1 MTEIICIFSILL
13 SAAVETPAAS
23 PPDPPAAERTE
34 PNALPPLLLSPA
46 SASLDASRGS
56 RQEIAGDI
64 NSLAGEAKLTYEGFV
79 RDNFPLRL
87 EYEFA
92 GKFFSDEHRSKMQQ
106 LARQASD
113 KLTEIENK
121 QRKFKQQIEDYEG
134 DDWEAR
140 FGSTSP
146 ATSGSSGLWRKL
158 TTDIYI
164 TTASNCQIGFYL
176 AVSSDERQKKDD
188 ILKRVLNKI
197 EVLEQTGGG
206 RDLKFLKAKVL
217 GTLSTDELLYRPPAR
232 KEFESAAGWGKNG
245 EKDCSDFQ
253 TAIEKIKLLGEDE
266 PGQLESLTKRF
277 FAGDCR
283 NDLELVLS
291 LISLQYRLERKE
303 AFEKTVL
310 ANPQTQDIT
319 GSLLL
324 GCLGS
329 RAGDEKVFED
339 AGVFEAELAAQRAMK
354 EGAEKHKGLLLKLAA
369 EKKFQTPLVF
379 YAAAL
384 ACATY
389 EPNKAVDF
397 FIESSKLQNQKKSER
412 LDVDAKTLAAQT
424 AKFALDCFGKKT
436 VDCQSVVRAC
446 ENYRSIA
453 AGQSEPQID
462 YLYAAVLND
471 CNQSENGFDKLTTK
485 GEKLLRDLADRN
497 TGFWSERAK
506 LDLIEKTIK
515 SEKLKQKAVSD
526 STISELN
533 DFITNC
539 SGQDSWSKQLRCE
552 ATALYCQL
560 LLESE
565 NDASLEKVV
574 NIVDSNIAGY
584 EPNIGA
590 YKAAALQ
597 RLGRLDESAR
607 WLLIAFRP
615 GHCEHTQ
622 QATALLSEVIEK
634 IDYLK
639 ESAAG
644 GKDFTKAAGDFEQLA
659 RNCCNCPD
667 SNNRQAK
674 LFWAE
679 TAVFAAENQT
689 SKSEKIEKLLNS
701 IEPNDE
707 PADIDLLRCR
717 ARVLAELGKF
727 EQAARV
733 WAQICKME
741 ESRVTAAG
749 QRGEHWWRAKYYE
762 LHCWSQ
768 MEQTNKNDVVHTIE
782 VLEKTYDQR
791 PAFWAGKLK
800 LLKQQCS
807 GTGKF

>member
-1 MTEIICIFSILL
+1 VRNETDRYYVHNDRTTTEQIKLHKQIGNSGLMTEIICIFSFLI
-13 SAAVETPAAS
+13 SIAA
-23 PPDPPAAERTE
+23 E
-34 PNALPPLLLSPA
+34 PNAMPTA
-46 SASLDASRGS
+46 
-56 RQEIAGDI
+56 QDI
-64 NSLAGEAKLTYEGFV
+64 NSLSAGARQVYGDFTENSFL
-79 RDNFPLRL
+79 LWL
-87 EYEFA
+87 EYEFT
-92 GKFFSDEHRSKMQQ
+92 GKFFSDEHRSKLQQ
-106 LARQASD
+106 LAQQASE

-121 QRKFKQQIEDYEG
+121 QKKLKQQIEDYEG

-158 TTDIYI
+158 TADIYI

-176 AVSSDERQKKDD
+176 AVSSGERQKKDD
-188 ILKRVLNKI
+188 ILKTVLNKI
-197 EVLEQTGGG
+197 EVMEQTGGG
-206 RDLKFLKAKVL
+206 RDLRFLKAKVL
-217 GTLSTDELLYRPPAR
+217 GTLSADDLLYRPAAR
-232 KEFESAAGWGKNG
+232 KEFESAAGGEKNS
-245 EKDCSDFQ
+245 EKDCSDFR
-253 TAIEKIKLLGEDE
+253 IVFEKIKLLGEDE

-291 LISLQYRLERKE
+291 LISLQYRLERKS
-303 AFEKTVL
+303 AYGGFEETVRK
-310 ANPQTQDIT
+310 NPQTQDII

-324 GCLGS
+324 GCLS
-329 RAGDEKVFED
+329 SQEAGEKVFENT
-339 AGVFEAELAAQRAMK
+339 GVFEAELAAQRAMK

-369 EKKFQTPLVF
+369 EKRFQTPVVF

-384 ACATY
+384 ACAAY

-397 FIESSKLQNQKKSER
+397 FIESSKLQNQKKNER
-412 LDVDAKTLAAQT
+412 LDVDAKMLAAQT

-471 CNQSENGFDKLTTK
+471 CNQSEK
-485 GEKLLRDLADRN
+485 GEKMLRDLADRN

-526 STISELN
+526 SAILELNNFISEN
-533 DFITNC
+533 PGADNRE
-539 SGQDSWSKQLRCE
+539 KQLRCE
-552 ATALYCQL
+552 ATALYCKL
-560 LLESE
+560 LLEAR
-565 NDASLEKVV
+565 NDASLEKVI

-597 RLGRLDESAR
+597 RLGQLDESAR

-622 QATALLSEVIEK
+622 QATILLSEVIEK

-644 GKDFTKAAGDFEQLA
+644 GKDFTKAAGDFEKLA

-689 SKSEKIEKLLNS
+689 SKLEKIEKLLDS
-701 IEPNDE
+701 IKPNDE
-707 PADIDLLRCR
+707 LADTDLLRCR
-717 ARVLAELGKF
+717 ARVWAELGRF
-727 EQAARV
+727 EQAAQV

-741 ESRVTAAG
+741 EGRVTAAG
-749 QRGEHWWRAKYYE
+749 QKSEQWWRAKYYE

-768 MEQTNKNDVVHTIE
+768 IPQTSKNDVVHTIE
-782 VLEKTYDQR
+782 VLEKTYTDR
-791 PAFWAGKLK
+791 PAFWAEKLK

-807 GTGKF
+807 RTGQD

>member
-13 SAAVETPAAS
+13 SAAVETPAAG
-23 PPDPPAAERTE
+23 PPDPPRAEQVE

-46 SASLDASRGS
+46 SASLDANRGS

-64 NSLAGEAKLTYEGFV
+64 NSLAGEAKLTYEDFV
-79 RDNFPLRL
+79 RDSFPLRL
-87 EYEFA
+87 EYESA

-121 QRKFKQQIEDYEG
+121 QRKLKQQIEDYEG
-134 DDWEAR
+134 NDWEAR
-140 FGSTSP
+140 FGSTSLD
-146 ATSGSSGLWRKL
+146 TSGSGGLWRKL
-158 TTDIYI
+158 TSDIYI

-176 AVSSDERQKKDD
+176 AVSSDERQKKND
-188 ILKRVLNKI
+188 ILKNVLNKI
-197 EVLEQTGGG
+197 EVLEQIHHRRSG
-206 RDLKFLKAKVL
+206 RDLRFLKAKVL
-217 GTLSTDELLYRPPAR
+217 GTLSADDLLYPPAADRAR
-232 KEFESAAGWGKNG
+232 KEFESVAGGGKNG
-245 EKDCSDFQ
+245 EKDCADFQ

-266 PGQLESLTKRF
+266 LGQLKSLTKRF

-291 LISLQYRLERKE
+291 LISLQYRLGRKE
-303 AFEKTVL
+303 AFEETVRE
-310 ANPQTQDIT
+310 NPQTQDIIS
-319 GSLLL
+319 SLLL
-324 GCLGS
+324 GCLS
-329 RAGDEKVFED
+329 SQAGDEKVFED
-339 AGVFEAELAAQRAMK
+339 TSVFEAELAAQRAMK
-354 EGAEKHKGLLLKLAA
+354 EGAEKHKAFLLKLAA
-369 EKKFQTPLVF
+369 EEKFQTPLVF
-379 YAAAL
+379 YVAAL
-384 ACATY
+384 ACAAY

-471 CNQSENGFDKLTTK
+471 CNQSER
-485 GEKLLRDLADRN
+485 GEKLLRDLAAKGK
-497 TGFWSERAK
+497 GFWSERAK
-506 LDLIEKTIK
+506 LDLIEKTISIAK
-515 SEKLKQKAVSD
+515 IQKQPVSD
-526 STISELN
+526 SAILELN
-533 DFITNC
+533 NFITNC
-539 SGQDSWSKQLRCE
+539 SGRDIWSKQLRCE
-552 ATALYCQL
+552 ATALYCKL
-560 LLESE
+560 LLEAD
-565 NDASLEKVV
+565 NKASLEKVA

-584 EPNIGA
+584 EPNLGA

-622 QATALLSEVIEK
+622 QATILLSEVIEK

-644 GKDFTKAAGDFEQLA
+644 GKDFTKAAGDFEKLA

-689 SKSEKIEKLLNS
+689 SKLEKIEKLLNS

-707 PADIDLLRCR
+707 LADIDLLRCR
-717 ARVLAELGKF
+717 ALVWAELGKF
-727 EQAARV
+727 EQAAQV
-733 WAQICKME
+733 WTQICKME
-741 ESRVTAAG
+741 EGRVTAAG
-749 QRGEHWWRAKYYE
+749 QKSEHWWRAKYYE

-768 MEQTNKNDVVHTIE
+768 IPQTNKNDVVHTIE
-782 VLEKTYDQR
+782 VLEKTYTDR

-807 GTGKF
+807 RTGQD